1 MRCAGPP
8 DVLEYRR
15 SLAVQRV
22 VEGYSTQEVA
32 EFLGVD
38 PSSVRRW
45 FAAYRRHGGD
55 GLTAQPV
62 PGRSPKLTTTQE
74 KIVLRWLSDPPTEY
88 GFTTDLWSAPRL
100 AQLIEQEFDT
110 HFHSHYLSTWLRQRV
125 EQEFDTHFHSHYLS
139 TWLRQ
144 RGYTP
149 QKPRRVPRERDD
161 EAIARWLAEDWPRI
175 KQKAR
180 RRDACLLLMD
190 ESGLLMAPL
199 LRRSWA
205 PRGHPS
211 KSKSKKGHR
220 EKVSVAAALWLPPL
234 RDRLHLAYQPL
245 INGYFSNVE
254 VAEFLGAAVQGLP
267 GPVIALWDGGT
278 MHKGDP
284 IRALVEESRGR
295 LDIEPLPAHAPEL
308 MPVEFLWRWLKYGRL
323 CNFAPRDAHHLN
335 EAVVR
340 ELDAIRDNQVLLS
353 SFFHQS
359 DLPLPRALL
368 T

>member
-1 MRCAGPP
+1 MRPEGTPIE
-8 DVLEYRR
+8 LQHRR
-15 SLAVQRV
+15 HLAVQRIA
-22 VEGYSTQEVA
+22 EGYSTEEVA
-32 EFLGVD
+32 EFLGVAPRSVWRWLAAFRLYGD
-38 PSSVRRW
+38 EGLAARPGIGLGHPS
-45 FAAYRRHGGD
+45 
-55 GLTAQPV
+55 
-62 PGRSPKLTTTQE
+62 KLTSTRE
-74 KIVLRWLSDPPTEY
+74 KIVLRWLSDSPTEY
-88 GFTTDLWSAPRL
+88 GFATDLWSAPRL
-100 AQLIEQEFDT
+100 SRLIEQEFGV
-110 HFHSHYLSTWLRQRV
+110 HFHSN
-125 EQEFDTHFHSHYLS
+125 YLS

-149 QKPRRVPRERDD
+149 QKPRRVPREQDD

-180 RRDACLLLMD
+180 RRGACLLVLD

-211 KSKSKKGHR
+211 ESKSKAGHR
-220 EKVSVAAALWLPPL
+220 EKVSVAAALWLPPM
-234 RDRLHLAYQPL
+234 RDRLHLAYQTL
-245 INGYFSNVE
+245 VNGYFTNVE
-254 VAEFLGAAVQGLP
+254 VAEFLYGAVQGLP
-267 GPVIALWDGGT
+267 GPVIAIWDGGT
-278 MHKGDP
+278 MHKGGP

-295 LDIEPLPAHAPEL
+295 LDIEIMPAHAPKL

-340 ELDAIRDNQVLLS
+340 ELDAIWDNQVLLS

-359 DLPLPRALL
+359 ELPLPL
-368 T
+368 TLIA

>member
-1 MRCAGPP
+1 MRTEGTAAE
-8 DVLEYRR
+8 LQHRR
-15 SLAVQRV
+15 DLAVQRIA
-22 VEGYSTQEVA
+22 EGYTTQEVA
-32 EFLGVD
+32 DFLGVD
-38 PSSVRRW
+38 PRSVRRW
-45 FAAYRRHGGD
+45 MATSRQQGAA
-55 GLTAQPV
+55 GLAAQLGPG
-62 PGRSPKLTTTQE
+62 PGRPPKLSTTQE
-74 KIVLRWLSDPPTEY
+74 KIALRWLSDLPTEHS
-88 GFTTDLWSAPRL
+88 FPTELWSAPRL
-100 AQLIEQEFDT
+100 AQL
-110 HFHSHYLSTWLRQRV
+110 V
-125 EQEFDTHFHSHYLS
+125 EQEFGVHFHPDYLG

-149 QKPRRVPRERDD
+149 QKPRRVPREQDD

-205 PRGHPS
+205 PRGHPPES
-211 KSKSKKGHR
+211 KYKAGHR

-234 RDRLHLAYQPL
+234 RDRLHLAYQTL
-245 INGYFSNVE
+245 VNGYFSNVE
-254 VAEFLGAAVQGLP
+254 VAEFLGGAIQGLP
-267 GPVIALWDGGT
+267 GPVIAIWDGGT

-284 IRALVEESRGR
+284 IWALMEESQGR

-335 EAVVR
+335 EAIVR
-340 ELDAIRDNQVLLS
+340 ELEAIRDNQVLLS

-359 DLPLPRALL
+359 DLPLPRTLI